1 MKPIF
6 GKHARAFGTKRKND
20 DKKHPTTWEQVRRVF
35 LTGLIVLIPAL
46 IAAWAVAFI
55 VRGTEF
61 LFGGMV
67 NWTFTLIDDTWSKE
81 DPLVTAVRYLVSFI
95 LALVVIFLIGWGST
109 FFAIKK
115 LINLLEKLVSQVPIV
130 KFFYNTPK
138 EVLQTFT
145 MSRKDSFK
153 RVVLFEYPRRGV
165 WVIGFATSE
174 VTKKPDG
181 TVLVTIFL
189 PTTPNPT
196 SGFLLFVPSED
207 VYDTNIPV
215 EQGARI
221 IISGGILSPDEFAA
235 QRFSGLGA
243 EPDMP
248 TLGPLTIEDREV
260 EELPPSG
267 PVR

>member
-1 MKPIF
+1 MF
-6 GKHARAFGTKRKND
+6 GKKARKFGIKPKSNDKR
-20 DKKHPTTWEQVRRVF
+20 HPTTWEHLRRVF
-35 LTGLIVLIPAL
+35 FTGLIVIIPVFIAL
-46 IAAWAVAFI
+46 WAVSFI

-61 LFGGMV
+61 LFGGLV
-67 NWTFTLIDDTWSKE
+67 DGAFTLIDETW
-81 DPLVTAVRYLVSFI
+81 DRDDAAVTVVRYLISFV
-95 LALVVIFLIGWGST
+95 LALVVIFLIGWLST
-109 FFAIKK
+109 FFAVKK
-115 LINLLEKLVSQVPIV
+115 IISLLEKLVSQVPIV

-174 VTKKPDG
+174 VAKKPDG

-221 IISGGILSPDEFAA
+221 IISGGILSPEEFHA
-235 QRFSGLGA
+235 QRFSGLGS

-248 TLGPLTIEDREV
+248 KLGPLTIEDREV
-260 EELPPSG
+260 EDIPPSG
-267 PVR
+267 FLR